1 MIPRYSEGMAE
12 DDEEEREDGR
22 TGHSSC
28 SIKLDTRRLLAAL
41 HFLGG
46 IKYETALCC
55 LIEASCLVLHVTLGG
70 HAGSLTYYLPIYL
83 V

>member
-1 MIPRYSEGMAE
+1 MAE
-12 DDEEEREDGR
+12 DEEGREDGGR
-22 TGHSSC
+22 AGPPSC
-28 SIKLDTRRLLAAL
+28 SIKLDTRKLLTAL

-46 IKYETALCC
+46 IKYESAMCC
-55 LIEASCLVLHVTLGG
+55 LIEESCLVLHVTLGG